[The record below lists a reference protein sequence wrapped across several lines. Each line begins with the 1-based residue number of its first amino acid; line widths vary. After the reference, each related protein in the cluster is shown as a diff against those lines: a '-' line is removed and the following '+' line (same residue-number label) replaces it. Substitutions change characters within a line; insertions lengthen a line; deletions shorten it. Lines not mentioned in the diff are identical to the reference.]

1 MFFRPLIFVSLMLGL
16 GSNLSWGQDYLIP
29 FQGHLTQPKAGS
41 PGAYEAVPDG
51 QYDIL
56 FAIYTSPVGGESL
69 AWGPER
75 HEDLV
80 VVNGLVNAI
89 LGSVIGFDQALEADR
104 TLFSKA
110 LYVGITI
117 DADGNPNTADLE
129 MVPRQVYL
137 PAVSAITAQNL
148 QGSEWKDF
156 FISQGGGDPAE
167 NPDNALARN
176 ADKLK
181 GHDWSDILVGGS
193 NDPTSALIRG
203 DRVNIPPVNV
213 DNQSIENP
221 GGLLQVK
228 DGGITQEKLAE
239 DIQAFS
245 NLNYQVSPQV
255 DSFRSVQGGQWEDIL
270 DEDVA
275 GNVLSVTIATTGRPV
290 YLSLIGSATYPT
302 GDPLTNNPKESSI
315 DQRQTNSTSRYF
327 SYYRILRN
335 GQPVYQARYK
345 IDGWNVGEATEY
357 SLPPGMIQT
366 VDFPPAGTHNYK
378 IQVYSISG
386 FANAYYLRLF
396 AMEL

>member
-1 MFFRPLIFVSLMLGL
+1 MAPGKIFSILLL
-16 GSNLSWGQDYLIP
+16 ALSISFQAWAQDYLIP

-41 PGAYEAVPDG
+41 PGEYEAVPDG

-156 FISQGGGDPAE
+156 FISQGGGDPA
-167 NPDNALARN
+167 
-176 ADKLK
+176 
-181 GHDWSDILVGGS
+181 
-193 NDPTSALIRG
+193 
-203 DRVNIPPVNV
+203 
-213 DNQSIENP
+213 
-221 GGLLQVK
+221 
-228 DGGITQEKLAE
+228 
-239 DIQAFS
+239 
-245 NLNYQVSPQV
+245 
-255 DSFRSVQGGQWEDIL
+255 
-270 DEDVA
+270 
-275 GNVLSVTIATTGRPV
+275 
-290 YLSLIGSATYPT
+290 
-302 GDPLTNNPKESSI
+302 
-315 DQRQTNSTSRYF
+315 
-327 SYYRILRN
+327 
-335 GQPVYQARYK
+335 
-345 IDGWNVGEATEY
+345 
-357 SLPPGMIQT
+357 
-366 VDFPPAGTHNYK
+366 
-378 IQVYSISG
+378 
-386 FANAYYLRLF
+386 
-396 AMEL
+396 